1 MRWLDLPH
9 FFTIAIFLTM
19 LIAAVQPVTDPD
31 FWWHLTTGNW
41 ILSHHAV
48 PHQDLYTFTVND
60 HRWITHEWLS
70 EVVLALLYA
79 AGRLPLVSLTLGAVT
94 AAGFLLV
101 YLAIDRR
108 VNFVIAGLALALGV
122 AAANPI
128 WGPRI
133 QMITF
138 TLSALTYLWVKRFCE
153 GRSRALYFLPAVM
166 LIWVNLHAGFVLG
179 YAILGVAL
187 LVEGMRHL
195 LRRPGAMTLPRL
207 RAMTIILG
215 ASIGVAILNPNGWDI
230 YLYPFQT
237 GGSAEQQRLIVEWFS
252 PNFQMSQIWAFEA
265 MVFLIIGGLAL
276 ARRIELR
283 QFLLLLIGL
292 GLALHSVR
300 NLSLF
305 MLVAVPA
312 LADYAQQG
320 RERLSW
326 RWPLRVPKTT
336 PATFIANVIM
346 VLALIGVVALASVPS
361 LVERVDGKLVA
372 RDFPIKAADFLV
384 QHPAPGRMLNAY
396 GWGGYLIFR
405 LYGHMPPQPVFIFGD
420 AAVAGDQLLRDYDHL
435 QSLGSDQA
443 QLLER
448 YQINWVIFHAGDPII
463 TELRQDHNAPGHRRA
478 GPRPAPATASRRGH
492 RGARPRWPPR
502 RTPGSPARR
511 WASSPA
517 VGHRGS
523 SSRSGRRSAAAGAAA
538 GGRHHSRRCPGGV

>member
-1 MRWLDLPH
+1 VRWLDLPH

-31 FWWHLTTGNW
+31 FWWHITTGNW
-41 ILSHHAV
+41 ILSHHTV

-138 TLSALTYLWVKRFCE
+138 ALSALTYLWVKRFCE
-153 GRSRALYFLPAVM
+153 GRGRALYFLPAVM

-187 LVEGMRHL
+187 LVEGMRYL
-195 LRRPGAMTLPRL
+195 LRRPGSMALPRL
-207 RAMTIILG
+207 RAMTVILA

-237 GGSAEQQRLIVEWFS
+237 GGSPEQQRLIVEWFS

-265 MVFLIIGGLAL
+265 MIFLIIGGLAL
-276 ARRIELR
+276 SRRIELR

-312 LADYAQQG
+312 LADYAQQV

-326 RWPLRVPKTT
+326 RWPLRVKKTT
-336 PATFIANVIM
+336 PITFVANVIM
-346 VLALIGVVALASVPS
+346 VLALVGVVALASVPS
-361 LVERVDGKLVA
+361 LVQRVDGKLVA

-405 LYGHMPPQPVFIFGD
+405 LYGHTPPQPVFIFGD
-420 AAVAGDQLLRDYDHL
+420 AALSGDQLLRDYDHL

-443 QLLER
+443 RLLER
-448 YQINWVIFHAGDPII
+448 YHINWVIFHAGDPII
-463 TELRQDHNAPGHRRA
+463 TELRQDHNASGHLGWFELHTFDNATIMMRDTLDNRA
-478 GPRPAPATASRRGH
+478 Y
-492 RGARPRWPPR
+492 
-502 RTPGSPARR
+502 
-511 WASSPA
+511 
-517 VGHRGS
+517 
-523 SSRSGRRSAAAGAAA
+523 AAQA
-538 GGRHHSRRCPGGV
+538 GG

>member
-1 MRWLDLPH
+1 MPGPDRWLTRAVRWLDLPH

-138 TLSALTYLWVKRFCE
+138 ALSALTYLWVKRFCE
-153 GRSRALYFLPAVM
+153 GRSRALYLLPAVM
-166 LIWVNLHAGFVLG
+166 LVWVNLHAGFVLG
-179 YAILGVAL
+179 
-187 LVEGMRHL
+187 
-195 LRRPGAMTLPRL
+195 
-207 RAMTIILG
+207 RAMTVILA

-265 MVFLIIGGLAL
+265 MIFLIIGGLAL
-276 ARRIELR
+276 SRHIELR
-283 QFLLLLIGL
+283 QFLLLLIGF

-312 LADYAQQG
+312 LADYAQQA

-361 LVERVDGKLVA
+361 LVQRVDGKLVA

-405 LYGHMPPQPVFIFGD
+405 LYGHAPPQPVFIFGD

-463 TELRQDHNAPGHRRA
+463 TELRQDHNAPGHLGWFELHTFDNATIMMRDTSDNRAYAAQA
-478 GPRPAPATASRRGH
+478 GP
-492 RGARPRWPPR
+492 
-502 RTPGSPARR
+502 
-511 WASSPA
+511 
-517 VGHRGS
+517 
-523 SSRSGRRSAAAGAAA
+523 
-538 GGRHHSRRCPGGV
+538 